1 MELVCINCPRGCHL
15 TVEKINDQIKVTG
28 NACPRGETYAIN
40 EMTNPL
46 RTLTSTVKI
55 DSKFEQCLPV
65 ITSNQIPKSKIMDV
79 MVALKGISVK
89 APVKIN
95 DVIIENVCGLNV
107 NIISSKTVL
116 E

>member
-15 TVEKINDQIKVTG
+15 TAEKLNDQIKVTG

-46 RTLTSTVKI
+46 RTVTTTVKI
-55 DSKFEQCLPV
+55 ESKFETCLPV
-65 ITSNQIPKSKIMDV
+65 ITSSQIPKSKIMDV
-79 MVALKGISVK
+79 MLALKNTSVK

-95 DVIIENVCGLNV
+95 DVILENVCGLNV
-107 NIISSKTVL
+107 NIISSKSIL